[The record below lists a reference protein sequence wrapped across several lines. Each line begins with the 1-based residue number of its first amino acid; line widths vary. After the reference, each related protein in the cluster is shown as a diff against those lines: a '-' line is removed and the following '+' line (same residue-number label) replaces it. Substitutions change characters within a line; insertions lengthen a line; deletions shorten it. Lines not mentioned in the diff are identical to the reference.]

1 MEKLCE
7 MIANQQKGKENTP
20 AFMIGEQ
27 LKDMARVQPG
37 IVELLKQD
45 LEVPEMSLE
54 SAAKKLQEYAD
65 KNHGKANSFCITPK
79 VAEDILRKF
88 YGLPAPAQEQ
98 QEQAPTVNIS
108 SVESSTHIDLSDF
121 L

>member
-27 LKDMARVQPG
+27 LKDMARQQPG

-45 LEVPEMSLE
+45 LEVPEMSLV
-54 SAAKKLQEYAD
+54 SAAKKLQEYSD
-65 KNHGKANSFCITPK
+65 KNRRNAKCFCITPM
-79 VAEDILRKF
+79 VAEGILRKF
-88 YGLPAPAQEQ
+88 YGLPAQEQ
-98 QEQAPTVNIS
+98 QEQQAQAPTANLS
-108 SVESSTHIDLSDF
+108 PVESTHIDLSDF

>member
-65 KNHGKANSFCITPK
+65 KNHGKAKSFCITPM

-88 YGLPAPAQEQ
+88 YGLPAREQ
-98 QEQAPTVNIS
+98 QAQANIS
-108 SVESSTHIDLSDF
+108 PVESSTHIDLSDF

>member
-45 LEVPEMSLE
+45 LEVPEMSLD

-65 KNHGKANSFCITPK
+65 KNHGKAKSFCITPM

-88 YGLPAPAQEQ
+88 YGLPAREQ
-98 QEQAPTVNIS
+98 QAQAPTANIS
-108 SVESSTHIDLSDF
+108 PVESTHIDLSDF